1 MIPPS
6 VIAPQVL
13 YLRAMVPFV
22 ARGNLA
28 SEHVVSTALP
38 KALDLVRRTMPAY
51 SERGLQTQLAN
62 ILNDAVV
69 RYCRAAAQAEQE
81 IRFAIRAMIRG
92 PQCPTD
98 ADPQGLR
105 RATSAEL
112 LAEAN
117 AINQRHGAPLWADAL
132 RCPAD
137 EVTEIVQ
144 EEVLA
149 ALRRAASRRP
159 ARRRAA

>member
-22 ARGNLA
+22 ARGDMA
-28 SEHVVSTALP
+28 WDAVVESALP
-38 KALDLVRRTMPAY
+38 KALEVVRRTIPNYA
-51 SERGLQTQLAN
+51 EHGLRAQLAH
-62 ILNDAVV
+62 IVNDAVV
-69 RYCRAAAQAEQE
+69 RYRRAYAQAEQE
-81 IRFAIRAMIRG
+81 IRYAMRAMIRG
-92 PQCPTD
+92 PQAPTD
-98 ADPQGLR
+98 ADPDGLR
-105 RATSAEL
+105 RPTSAEL

-144 EEVLA
+144 EEVLT
-149 ALRRAASRRP
+149 ALRRQASRRP